1 MKIIKLVI
9 YYNRININIK
19 LITNL
24 IEKNRG
30 DNMAI
35 HPIEFRY
42 GTPEMK
48 NIWESENK
56 LQRMLDVE
64 SALAQAEGE
73 LGIIPQEVAD
83 EIASKANTNYVK
95 LERVNEIEAQTK
107 HDIGALVKGLGEVC
121 ENDAGEYVHF
131 GATSN
136 DVVDSSNSLL
146 IRDSIEVL
154 KEKIIR
160 LTKLLLKLAEENKAK
175 VAIGRTHGQHALPT
189 TYGMKFGIWADELHR
204 QYDRL
209 LHAEKNVCV
218 AMMDGA
224 VGTTAALGEDGWK
237 IHKKVAEILGLPAAT
252 ITNQVVQRDNHVEFI
267 MVLANIASTLDKIGL
282 EIRSLQRTE
291 IMEVGEYF
299 DPEKQMGSST
309 MPHKM
314 NPITAE
320 RICGVA
326 RIIKSYVN
334 AALDNNPLWHE
345 RDLTNSSCERIMF
358 PESCILT
365 DYILNLTIKL
375 MSNLVFYDENIE
387 RNLNLTNGLIM
398 AERLMAE
405 LTRKGMGKQ
414 TAYGIVRK
422 NAIKAN
428 KEKLLLSDLILQD
441 EEVSKF
447 LTEADVEE
455 IMDPHTYIGSS
466 QIIID
471 ELIEKSKEWFK

>member
-1 MKIIKLVI
+1 
-9 YYNRININIK
+9 
-19 LITNL
+19 
-24 IEKNRG
+24 
-30 DNMAI
+30 MAI

-48 NIWESENK
+48 SIWEEENK

-64 SALAQAEGE
+64 SALAQAEGK

-83 EIASKANTNYVK
+83 EIAAKANTKYVK
-95 LERVNEIEAQTK
+95 LERMKAIEAETN
-107 HDIGALVKGLGEVC
+107 HDIAALSKSITEVC
-121 ENDAGEYVHF
+121 ENGAGEYVHF

-136 DVVDSSNSLL
+136 DIVDSSNSLL
-146 IRDSIEVL
+146 IKDSIEVL
-154 KEKIIR
+154 KEKLQR
-160 LTKLLLKLAEENKAK
+160 LTKIMLDLASKHKMK
-175 VAIGRTHGQHALPT
+175 VCIGRTHGQHALPT
-189 TYGMKFGIWADELHR
+189 TYGMKFGLWADELHR

-209 LHAEKNVCV
+209 EHAEANVCIG
-218 AMMDGA
+218 MMDGA
-224 VGTTAALGEDGWK
+224 VGTTAALGEQGWE
-237 IHKKVAEILGLPAAT
+237 IHKTVAEILGLPAAT

-267 MVLANIASTLDKIGL
+267 SVLANIASTLDKIAL

-299 DPEKQMGSST
+299 DPEKQVGSST

-326 RIIKSYVN
+326 RIVKSYIN

-375 MSNLVFYDENIE
+375 MNNLVFYDENIE

-405 LTRKGMGKQ
+405 LTRAGMGKQ

-428 KEKLLLSDLILQD
+428 KEKLLLGELILED
-441 EEVSKF
+441 EDVQKY
-447 LTEADVEE
+447 LTQEDVDK
-455 IMDPHTYIGSS
+455 IMDPHTYIGS
-466 QIIID
+466 IPTIID
-471 ELIEKSKEWFK
+471 ELLEQSKEWF

>member
-1 MKIIKLVI
+1 
-9 YYNRININIK
+9 
-19 LITNL
+19 
-24 IEKNRG
+24 
-30 DNMAI
+30 MAI

-48 NIWESENK
+48 KIWEEENK

-64 SALAQAEGE
+64 SALAQAEAK
-73 LGIIPQEVAD
+73 LGIIPKEVGE
-83 EIASKANTNYVK
+83 EIAAKANTKYVK
-95 LERVNEIEAQTK
+95 LDRVKAIEAETN
-107 HDIGALVKGLGEVC
+107 HDIAALSKGITEVC
-121 ENDAGEYVHF
+121 ENGAGEYVHF

-136 DVVDSSNSLL
+136 DIVDSSNSLL
-146 IRDSIEVL
+146 IRDSIDVL
-154 KEKIIR
+154 EEKLER
-160 LTKLLLKLAEENKAK
+160 LTKIMLKLADENKMK
-175 VAIGRTHGQHALPT
+175 VCIGRTHGQHALPT

-204 QYDRL
+204 QYIRL
-209 LHAEKNVCV
+209 ENARKNVCV
-218 AMMDGA
+218 GMMDGA
-224 VGTTAALGEDGWK
+224 VGTTAALGEQGWE
-237 IHKKVAEILGLPAAT
+237 IHKAVAEILGLPAAT

-267 MVLANIASTLDKIGL
+267 GVLANIASTLDKIGL

-299 DPEKQMGSST
+299 DPEKQVGSST

-326 RIIKSYVN
+326 RIIKSYIN

-375 MSNLVFYDENIE
+375 MENLVFYDENIE

-405 LTRKGMGKQ
+405 LTRAGMGKQ
-414 TAYGIVRK
+414 TA
-422 NAIKAN
+422 
-428 KEKLLLSDLILQD
+428 ILED
-441 EEVSKF
+441 EEVKKY
-447 LTEADVEE
+447 LTKEDVEK
-455 IMDPHTYIGSS
+455 IMDPHTYTGSIA
-466 QIIID
+466 IIID
-471 ELIEKSKEWFK
+471 ELLEKSKNWFEVIE

>member
-1 MKIIKLVI
+1 
-9 YYNRININIK
+9 
-19 LITNL
+19 
-24 IEKNRG
+24 
-30 DNMAI
+30 MAI

-48 NIWESENK
+48 RIWEEENK

-64 SALAQAEGE
+64 SALAQAEGK
-73 LGIIPQEVAD
+73 LGIIPQDVAD
-83 EIASKANTNYVK
+83 EIAAKATTEFVK
-95 LERVNEIEAQTK
+95 LDRVKAIEAETN
-107 HDIGALVKGLGEVC
+107 HDIAALSKGITEVC
-121 ENDAGEYVHF
+121 ENGAGEYVHF

-136 DVVDSSNSLL
+136 DIVDSSNSLL
-146 IRDSIEVL
+146 IKDSIDVL
-154 KEKIIR
+154 KEKLER
-160 LTKLLLKLAEENKAK
+160 LTKIMLNLAEENKMK
-175 VAIGRTHGQHALPT
+175 VCIGRTHGQHALPT

-204 QYDRL
+204 QYVRL
-209 LHAEKNVCV
+209 EHTEANVCIG
-218 AMMDGA
+218 MMDGA
-224 VGTTAALGEDGWK
+224 VGTTAALGEQGWEV
-237 IHKKVAEILGLPAAT
+237 HKAVAEILGLPAAT

-267 MVLANIASTLDKIGL
+267 SVLANIASTLDKIGL

-291 IMEVGEYF
+291 LMEVGEYF
-299 DPEKQMGSST
+299 DPEKQVGSST

-405 LTRKGMGKQ
+405 LTRAGMGKQ

-428 KEKLLLSDLILQD
+428 KEKLLLGELILED
-441 EEVSKF
+441 EDVQKY
-447 LTEADVEE
+447 LTEADVEK
-455 IMDPHTYIGSS
+455 IMDPHTYTGS
-466 QIIID
+466 IPTIID
-471 ELIEKSKEWFK
+471 ELLEKSKEWF

>member
-1 MKIIKLVI
+1 
-9 YYNRININIK
+9 
-19 LITNL
+19 
-24 IEKNRG
+24 
-30 DNMAI
+30 MAI

-48 NIWESENK
+48 AIWESENK

-64 SALAQAEGE
+64 SALAQAEGR
-73 LGIIPQEVAD
+73 LGIIPQEIAD
-83 EIASKANTNYVK
+83 EIADKANTDHVK

-107 HDIGALVKGLGEVC
+107 HDIGALIKGLGEVC
-121 ENDAGEYVHF
+121 ENGAGEYVHF
-131 GATSN
+131 GSTSN
-136 DVVDSSNSLL
+136 DIVDSSNSLL
-146 IRDSIEVL
+146 IRDSIDVL
-154 KEKIIR
+154 EEKVER
-160 LTKLLLKLAEENKAK
+160 LTKIMLKLAVENKDK
-175 VAIGRTHGQHALPT
+175 VAIGRTHGQHALPI
-189 TYGMKFGIWADELHR
+189 TYGMKFGLWADELHR

-209 LHAEKNVCV
+209 EHARKNVCV
-218 AMMDGA
+218 GMMDGA
-224 VGTTAALGEDGWK
+224 VGTTAALGEEGWEV
-237 IHKKVAEILGLPAAT
+237 HKAVAEILGLPAAT
-252 ITNQVVQRDNHVEFI
+252 ITNQVVQRDNHAEFI
-267 MVLANIASTLDKIGL
+267 MVLANIASTLDKIAL
-282 EIRSLQRTE
+282 EIRNLQRTE

-326 RIIKSYVN
+326 RIVKSFVN

-345 RDLTNSSCERIMF
+345 RDLTNSSCERIML

-405 LTRKGMGKQ
+405 LTRAGMGKQ
-414 TAYGIVRK
+414 TAYGIVRA

-428 KEKLLLSDLILQD
+428 KEGKLLSDLILQD
-441 EEVSKF
+441 EEVQKY
-447 LTEADVEE
+447 LTEEDVEK
-455 IMDPHTYIGSS
+455 IMNPHTYIGSS
-466 QIIID
+466 GKIID
-471 ELIEKSKEWFK
+471 ELVEKSEDWF

>member
-1 MKIIKLVI
+1 
-9 YYNRININIK
+9 
-19 LITNL
+19 
-24 IEKNRG
+24 
-30 DNMAI
+30 MAI

-48 NIWESENK
+48 KIWETENK

-64 SALAQAEGE
+64 SALAQAEGK

-83 EIASKANTNYVK
+83 EIAKKANTKYVK
-95 LERVNEIEAQTK
+95 EERVNEIEKQTK
-107 HDIGALVKGLGEVC
+107 HDIGAIVKGLGEVC
-121 ENDAGEYVHF
+121 DNGAGEYVHF

-146 IRDSIEVL
+146 IKDSAEVI
-154 KEKIIR
+154 KDKIKT
-160 LTKLLLKLAEENKAK
+160 LTKILLKLAEENIDK
-175 VAIGRTHGQHALPT
+175 VAVGRTHGQHALPI
-189 TYGMKFGIWADELHR
+189 TYGMKFALWADELHR
-204 QYDRL
+204 QYERVNN
-209 LHAEKNVCV
+209 AENNVCV

-224 VGTTAALGEDGWK
+224 VGTTAALGEQGWE
-237 IHKKVAEILGLPAAT
+237 IHKTVAEILELPAAS

-267 MVLANIASTLDKIGL
+267 MALANLASSLDKMAL
-282 EIRSLQRTE
+282 EIRNLQRTE
-291 IMEVGEYF
+291 LMEVGEYF

-326 RIIKSYVN
+326 RIVKSFVN

-405 LTRKGMGKQ
+405 LTRSGMGKQ

-428 KEKLLLSDLILQD
+428 KEGKLLSDLILED
-441 EEVSKF
+441 EEVQKY
-447 LTEADVEE
+447 LTEKDVDE

-466 QIIID
+466 KIIVN
-471 ELIEKSKEWFK
+471 ELLEKSNNWF

>member
-1 MKIIKLVI
+1 
-9 YYNRININIK
+9 
-19 LITNL
+19 
-24 IEKNRG
+24 
-30 DNMAI
+30 MAI

-48 NIWESENK
+48 KIWEEENK

-64 SALAQAEGE
+64 SALAQAEAN
-73 LGIIPQEVAD
+73 LNIIPQEVAD
-83 EIASKANTNYVK
+83 EIKSKANTKYVK
-95 LERVNEIEAQTK
+95 LQRMKEIEAETH
-107 HDIGALVKGLGEVC
+107 HDIAALSKSITEVC
-121 ENDAGEYVHF
+121 ENGAGEYVHF

-136 DVVDSSNSLL
+136 DIVDSSNSLL
-146 IRDSIEVL
+146 IRDSINILED
-154 KEKIIR
+154 KIEELCKIM
-160 LTKLLLKLAEENKAK
+160 LKLAEENKMK
-175 VAIGRTHGQHALPT
+175 VCIGRTHGQHALPT
-189 TYGMKFGIWADELHR
+189 TYGMKFGLWADELHR
-204 QYDRL
+204 QYERL
-209 LHAEKNVCV
+209 EHAKKNVCIG
-218 AMMDGA
+218 MMDGA
-224 VGTTAALGEDGWK
+224 VGTTAALGVDGWE
-237 IHKKVAEILGLPAAT
+237 IHKKVAEILNLPAAR

-267 MVLANIASTLDKIGL
+267 SVLANISSTLDKIAP

-299 DPEKQMGSST
+299 DPEKQVGSST

-326 RIIKSYVN
+326 RIVKSYVN

-375 MSNLVFYDENIE
+375 MNNLVFYDENIE

-405 LTRKGMGKQ
+405 LTRAGMGKQ

-428 KEKLLLSDLILQD
+428 KEKLLLGELILED
-441 EEVSKF
+441 EEVKKY
-447 LTEADVEE
+447 LTKEDINK
-455 IMDPHTYIGSS
+455 IMNPHTYTGSIE
-466 QIIID
+466 IIIN
-471 ELIEKSKEWFK
+471 ELLEESENWFR

>member
-1 MKIIKLVI
+1 
-9 YYNRININIK
+9 
-19 LITNL
+19 
-24 IEKNRG
+24 
-30 DNMAI
+30 MAI

-48 NIWESENK
+48 KIWEEENK

-64 SALAQAEGE
+64 SALAQAEAK

-83 EIASKANTNYVK
+83 EIAAKANTDFVK
-95 LERVNEIEAQTK
+95 LERMKEIEAETN
-107 HDIGALVKGLGEVC
+107 HYIAALYKSITEVC
-121 ENDAGEYVHF
+121 ENGAGEYVHF

-136 DVVDSSNSLL
+136 DIVDSSNSLL
-146 IRDSIEVL
+146 IRDSIDVL
-154 KEKIIR
+154 EEKLER
-160 LTKLLLKLAEENKAK
+160 LTKIMLKLAEENKMK
-175 VAIGRTHGQHALPT
+175 VCIGRTHGQHALPT

-204 QYDRL
+204 QYVRL
-209 LHAEKNVCV
+209 ENARANVCV
-218 AMMDGA
+218 GMMDGA
-224 VGTTAALGEDGWK
+224 VGTTAALGEQGWE
-237 IHKKVAEILGLPAAT
+237 IHKTVAEILGLPAAT

-267 MVLANIASTLDKIGL
+267 SVLANIASTLDKIGL

-291 IMEVGEYF
+291 LMEVGEYF
-299 DPEKQMGSST
+299 DPEKQVGSST

-326 RIIKSYVN
+326 RIVKSYVN

-375 MSNLVFYDENIE
+375 MNNLVFYDENIE
-387 RNLNLTNGLIM
+387 RNLNMTNGLIM

-405 LTRKGMGKQ
+405 LTRAGMGKQ

-428 KEKLLLSDLILQD
+428 KEKLLLGELILED
-441 EEVSKF
+441 EEVKKY
-447 LTEADVEE
+447 LTQEDVDK
-455 IMDPHTYIGSS
+455 IMDPHTYTGSIA
-466 QIIID
+466 IIID
-471 ELIEKSKEWFK
+471 ELLEKSKDWF

>member
-1 MKIIKLVI
+1 
-9 YYNRININIK
+9 
-19 LITNL
+19 
-24 IEKNRG
+24 
-30 DNMAI
+30 MAI

-48 NIWESENK
+48 AVWESENK

-64 SALAQAEGE
+64 AALAQAEGK
-73 LGIIPQEVAD
+73 LGIIPQDIAD
-83 EIASKANTNYVK
+83 EIARKANTEYVK
-95 LERVNEIEAQTK
+95 QERVNEIEKATK

-136 DVVDSSNSLL
+136 DIIDSSNSLL
-146 IRDSIEVL
+146 IKDSAEII
-154 KEKIIR
+154 KDKIKT
-160 LTKLLLKLAEENKAK
+160 LTELLLKLAEENIDK
-175 VAIGRTHGQHALPT
+175 VAVGRTHGQHALPI
-189 TYGMKFGIWADELHR
+189 TYGMKFGLWADEMHR
-204 QYDRL
+204 QYERVD
-209 LHAEKNVCV
+209 HAEKNVCV
-218 AMMDGA
+218 AMLDGA
-224 VGTTAALGEDGWK
+224 VGTTAALGEQGWE
-237 IHKKVAEILGLPAAT
+237 IHKTVAEILELPAAS

-267 MVLANIASTLDKIGL
+267 MALANVASTLDKIAL
-282 EIRSLQRTE
+282 EIRNLQRTE

-326 RIIKSYVN
+326 RIVKSFVN

-375 MSNLVFYDENIE
+375 ISNLVFYDENIE

-405 LTRKGMGKQ
+405 LTRSGMGKQ

-428 KEKLLLSDLILQD
+428 KENKLLGNLILED
-441 EEVSKF
+441 PEVQKY
-447 LTEADVEE
+447 LTEEYVKE
-455 IMDPHTYIGSS
+455 IMNPHTYIGSS
-466 QIIID
+466 KTIIK
-471 ELIEKSKEWFK
+471 ELLEKSKEWF

>member
-1 MKIIKLVI
+1 
-9 YYNRININIK
+9 
-19 LITNL
+19 
-24 IEKNRG
+24 
-30 DNMAI
+30 MAI

-42 GTPEMK
+42 VTPEMK
-48 NIWESENK
+48 RIWEEENK

-64 SALAQAEGE
+64 SALAQAEGK

-83 EIASKANTNYVK
+83 EIAAKATTEFVK
-95 LERVNEIEAQTK
+95 LDRVKAIEEETN
-107 HDIGALVKGLGEVC
+107 HDIAALSKGITEVC
-121 ENDAGEYVHF
+121 ENGAGEYVHF

-136 DVVDSSNSLL
+136 DIVDSSNSLL

-154 KEKIIR
+154 KEKLER
-160 LTKLLLKLAEENKAK
+160 LTKIMLKLAEENKMK
-175 VAIGRTHGQHALPT
+175 VCIGRTHGQHALPT

-204 QYDRL
+204 QYVRL
-209 LHAEKNVCV
+209 ENAKANVCIG
-218 AMMDGA
+218 MMDGA
-224 VGTTAALGEDGWK
+224 VGTTAALGEQGWE
-237 IHKKVAEILGLPAAT
+237 IHKNVAEILGLPAAT

-267 MVLANIASTLDKIGL
+267 SVLANIASTLDKIGL

-291 IMEVGEYF
+291 LMEVGEYF
-299 DPEKQMGSST
+299 DPEKQVGSST

-326 RIIKSYVN
+326 RIVKSYVN

-405 LTRKGMGKQ
+405 LTRAGMGKQ

-428 KEKLLLSDLILQD
+428 KEKLLLGELILED
-441 EEVSKF
+441 EDVQKY
-447 LTEADVEE
+447 LTEADVEK
-455 IMDPHTYIGSS
+455 IMDPHTYIGSVP
-466 QIIID
+466 IIID
-471 ELIEKSKEWFK
+471 ELLEKSEEWF

>member
-1 MKIIKLVI
+1 
-9 YYNRININIK
+9 
-19 LITNL
+19 
-24 IEKNRG
+24 
-30 DNMAI
+30 MAI

-48 NIWESENK
+48 RIWEEENK

-64 SALAQAEGE
+64 SALAQAEGK

-83 EIASKANTNYVK
+83 EIAAKATTEFVK
-95 LERVNEIEAQTK
+95 LERVKAIEAETN
-107 HDIGALVKGLGEVC
+107 HDIAALSKGITEVC
-121 ENDAGEYVHF
+121 ENGAGEYVHF

-136 DVVDSSNSLL
+136 DIVDSSNSLL
-146 IRDSIEVL
+146 IKDSIDVL
-154 KEKIIR
+154 KEKLER
-160 LTKLLLKLAEENKAK
+160 LTKIMLNLAEENKMK
-175 VAIGRTHGQHALPT
+175 VCIGRTHGQHALPT

-209 LHAEKNVCV
+209 QHAKDNVCLG
-218 AMMDGA
+218 MMDGA
-224 VGTTAALGEDGWK
+224 VGTTAALGTQGWEV
-237 IHKKVAEILGLPAAT
+237 HKKVSEILGLKPAP
-252 ITNQVVQRDNHVEFI
+252 ITNQVLQRDNHVEFI
-267 MVLANIASTLDKIGL
+267 ATLANIATTLSKIAL
-282 EIRSLQRTE
+282 EVRNLQRTE
-291 IMEVGEYF
+291 IQELGEFF
-299 DPEKQMGSST
+299 DPEKQVGSST

-326 RIIKSYVN
+326 RIVKSYVN

-405 LTRKGMGKQ
+405 LTRAGMGKQ

-428 KEKLLLSDLILQD
+428 KEKLLLGELILED
-441 EEVSKF
+441 EDVQKY
-447 LTEADVEE
+447 LTEVDVEK
-455 IMDPHTYIGSS
+455 IMDPHTYIGSVS
-466 QIIID
+466 IIID
-471 ELIEKSKEWFK
+471 ELLEKSKEWF

>member
-1 MKIIKLVI
+1 
-9 YYNRININIK
+9 
-19 LITNL
+19 
-24 IEKNRG
+24 
-30 DNMAI
+30 MAI

-48 NIWESENK
+48 RIWESENK

-83 EIASKANTNYVK
+83 EIARKANTKYVT
-95 LERVNEIEAQTK
+95 LERVNEIEAETN
-107 HDIGALVKGLGEVC
+107 HDIAALSKGITEVC
-121 ENDAGEYVHF
+121 DNGAGEYVHF

-136 DVVDSSNSLL
+136 DIVDSSNSLL

-154 KEKIIR
+154 KEKVER
-160 LTKLLLKLAEENKAK
+160 LTKLMLELASENKMK
-175 VAIGRTHGQHALPT
+175 VCIGRTHGQHALPT
-189 TYGMKFGIWADELHR
+189 TYGMKFALWADELHR
-204 QYDRL
+204 QYERL
-209 LHAEKNVCV
+209 EHAEKNVCI

-224 VGTTAALGEDGWK
+224 VGTTAALGTDGWK
-237 IHKKVAEILGLPAAT
+237 IHKTVARILDLPPAK

-267 MVLANIASTLDKIGL
+267 STLANIASTLDKIAL

-299 DPEKQMGSST
+299 DPEKQVGSST

-326 RIIKSYVN
+326 RIVKSYVN

-405 LTRKGMGKQ
+405 LTRAGMGKQ

-428 KEKLLLSDLILQD
+428 KEKLLLGELILED
-441 EEVSKF
+441 EEVQKY
-447 LTEADVEE
+447 LTEEDVEK
-455 IMDPHTYIGSS
+455 IMNPHTYTGSIE
-466 QIIID
+466 IIID
-471 ELIEKSKEWFK
+471 ELLEDSKTWF